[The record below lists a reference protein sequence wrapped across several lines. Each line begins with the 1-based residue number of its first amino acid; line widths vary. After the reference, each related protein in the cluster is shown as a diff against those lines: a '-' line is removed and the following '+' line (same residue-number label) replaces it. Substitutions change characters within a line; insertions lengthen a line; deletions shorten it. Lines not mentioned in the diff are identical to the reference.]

1 MTRTC
6 CFLKFHRTVFDFFLQ
21 EEIQEP
27 NVRMSKE
34 GFDYNDFFKGVVSA
48 LVVVGGVFEQ

>member
-1 MTRTC
+1 ML
-6 CFLKFHRTVFDFFLQ
+6 FS
-21 EEIQEP
+21 EISSQSLTFYFKRKIEEP